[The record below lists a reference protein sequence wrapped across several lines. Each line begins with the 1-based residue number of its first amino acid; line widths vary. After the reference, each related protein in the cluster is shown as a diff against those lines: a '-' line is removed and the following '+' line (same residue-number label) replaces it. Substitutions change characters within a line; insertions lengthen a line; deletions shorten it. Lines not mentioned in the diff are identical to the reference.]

1 MNGYSYSQ
9 DPFQNAP
16 TYGQTTEGCFPAW
29 THPNSEQT
37 YQYPAPS
44 FNQPPL
50 FNSPNADYQYS
61 LYLNH
66 ENNSPSFQAEAE
78 VQVQAPPEPT
88 TPKTNRSAKGKGK
101 SNGDTP
107 PSKRQA
113 RRQKIEA
120 EHGNI
125 GARDMPKG
133 KTQMGSNG
141 LEWWDE
147 DQQIWRSAAPH
158 DNYRN
163 EMIHLDRMFSR
174 YNFTPK
180 HGVHQD
186 DVTTFS
192 HAYGQQHWNLEN
204 RSTWGNIRDDDGNQV
219 MYLLDQPLARETEP
233 VSSGFMMF
241 NGLLML
247 DPDDNP
253 INDWP
258 GLPRCFSS
266 QLEGA
271 RMEALR
277 RIYPMTIPDFRARM
291 PRTIKNKGG
300 ATRSLFGL
308 STFNHRLLR
317 FRRDYECPA
326 WVTREK
332 KHGLKKFT
340 LERLA
345 AEGSPSAGSPSLT
358 TEGLTPPS
366 KYEKE
371 RRKLENA
378 GKNPEKAGGRAITEE
393 EREARAKKAARR
405 LQKLEKQ
412 EATRRHTPTA
422 PSPGDLF
429 VQGSYHSAD
438 SYAPPPAT
446 NHLKHGRDDEID
458 EDVDEYII
466 QPPQKRARRP
476 PKMKSTLDPQIAEAE
491 QLALFAMSADQVPK
505 PEGPHQISGVAQPP
519 SQPALGADFG
529 RDVPADVP
537 DFDFGDDADISTP
550 IVPAPPRL
558 QDLRYVRPRNLAEQL
573 NIKAALLYTCLD
585 YLRYHD
591 EGPPNLP
598 DEESFA
604 EQYQRLLTLHRSNWT
619 QPGQA
624 PPLVLAGKWFG
635 SFSQVPAPELT
646 EEVAGQLLGTSAKSP
661 AESSMP
667 DTTGT
672 VDDISISEWAMQCA
686 ARTTAETNEQVSNEI
701 GHKGAPQPL
710 TKPQASGPEDFPT
723 IGTNDESNDD
733 MTNDALLGESD
744 DQYFNELFGAGVLTE
759 DDLNAI
765 KDLPD

>member
-1 MNGYSYSQ
+1 M
-9 DPFQNAP
+9 
-16 TYGQTTEGCFPAW
+16 
-29 THPNSEQT
+29 PNT
-37 YQYPAPS
+37 
-44 FNQPPL
+44 
-50 FNSPNADYQYS
+50 
-61 LYLNH
+61 
-66 ENNSPSFQAEAE
+66 
-78 VQVQAPPEPT
+78 
-88 TPKTNRSAKGKGK
+88 KRSAKGKGK
-101 SNGDTP
+101 SNRDTP

-133 KTQMGSNG
+133 KTRMGSNG
-141 LEWWDE
+141 LEWWDK

-163 EMIHLDRMFSR
+163 EMIHLDRMFGR
-174 YNFTPK
+174 YDFTPK
-180 HGVHQD
+180 HGVHED

-204 RSTWGNIRDDDGNQV
+204 RSTWGNIRDDNGNQV

-233 VSSGFMMF
+233 VSSGFMIF

-291 PRTIKNKGG
+291 PRNIKNKGG

-332 KHGLKKFT
+332 EHGLKKFT

-405 LQKLEKQ
+405 LQRLEKQ
-412 EATRRHTPTA
+412 EPTRRHTLTA
-422 PSPGDLF
+422 PSLENLF

-438 SYAPPPAT
+438 SYAPPPAP
-446 NHLKHGRDDEID
+446 NRLKHGRDDEID
-458 EDVDEYII
+458 ENINDYII
-466 QPPQKRARRP
+466 KPPQKRARRS
-476 PKMKSTLDPQIAEAE
+476 PKTKSTLDPSIAEAE

-519 SQPALGADFG
+519 SQPAVGADFYSFNLG
-529 RDVPADVP
+529 REVPADVP
-537 DFDFGDDADISTP
+537 DFNFGDDADISTP
-550 IVPAPPRL
+550 IVPAPPL
-558 QDLRYVRPRNLAEQL
+558 PQDLRYVRPRNLAEQL

-585 YLRYHD
+585 YSRYHG

-604 EQYQRLLTLHRSNWT
+604 EQYQRLLTLHRDYWT
-619 QPGQA
+619 QLGQA
-624 PPLVLAGKWFG
+624 PPLVLTGKWFG

-646 EEVAGQLLGTSAKSP
+646 EEVAGQLLGTSAESI

-667 DTTGT
+667 GTMGT
-672 VDDISISEWAMQCA
+672 VGDMSISEW
-686 ARTTAETNEQVSNEI
+686 TEQVSDEF

-710 TKPQASGPEDFPT
+710 AEPQASRPEDFPT

-733 MTNDALLGESD
+733 MTNDALLVESD
-744 DQYFNELFGAGVLTE
+744 DQYFNELFVVGVLTE

-765 KDLPD
+765 KGLPD

>member
-1 MNGYSYSQ
+1 MNDYCHSQ

-16 TYGQTTEGCFPAW
+16 TYGQTKEGHFPTL
-29 THPNSEQT
+29 THPSSEQT
-37 YQYPAPS
+37 YQYPAPI
-44 FNQPPL
+44 FNQPPPL
-50 FNSPNADYQYS
+50 NSPNAEYQYS

-66 ENNSPSFQAEAE
+66 ENNGLSFQNEAE

-88 TPKTNRSAKGKGK
+88 MPKTKRSAKGKGK

-133 KTQMGSNG
+133 KTRMGSNG
-141 LEWWDE
+141 LEWWDK

-163 EMIHLDRMFSR
+163 EMIHLDRMFGR
-174 YNFTPK
+174 YDFTPK
-180 HGVHQD
+180 HGVHED

-204 RSTWGNIRDDDGNQV
+204 RSTWGNIRDDNGNQV

-233 VSSGFMMF
+233 VSSGFMIF

-291 PRTIKNKGG
+291 PRNIKNKGG

-332 KHGLKKFT
+332 EHGLKKFT

-345 AEGSPSAGSPSLT
+345 AEGSSSAGSPSLT
-358 TEGLTPPS
+358 TESLTPPS

-422 PSPGDLF
+422 PSPENLF
-429 VQGSYHSAD
+429 VQDSYHSAD
-438 SYAPPPAT
+438 SYAPPPAPSR
-446 NHLKHGRDDEID
+446 LKHGRDDEID
-458 EDVDEYII
+458 ENINDYITK
-466 QPPQKRARRP
+466 PPQKRARRS
-476 PKMKSTLDPQIAEAE
+476 PKMKSTLDPSIAEAE
-491 QLALFAMSADQVPK
+491 QSALFAMSADQVPK
-505 PEGPHQISGVAQPP
+505 PEGPRQISGLAQPP
-519 SQPALGADFG
+519 SQPVVGVDFYSFNLG
-529 RDVPADVP
+529 RKVPADVP

-550 IVPAPPRL
+550 IVPAPPRP

-585 YLRYHD
+585 YSRYHG

-604 EQYQRLLTLHRSNWT
+604 EQYQRLLTLHRNYWT
-619 QPGQA
+619 QLGQA

-646 EEVAGQLLGTSAKSP
+646 EEVAGQLLGTSAEST

-667 DTTGT
+667 ETTGT
-672 VDDISISEWAMQCA
+672 VGDMSISEW
-686 ARTTAETNEQVSNEI
+686 TEQVSDEI

-710 TKPQASGPEDFPT
+710 AEPRASRPEDFPT

-733 MTNDALLGESD
+733 MTNDALPVESD
-744 DQYFNELFGAGVLTE
+744 DQYFNELFVVGVLTE

>member
-1 MNGYSYSQ
+1 MNGYDYSE
-9 DPFQNAP
+9 DPFQNVP
-16 TYGQTTEGCFPAW
+16 TYGQTTEGYFPAW
-29 THPNSEQT
+29 THPSSEQT

-44 FNQPPL
+44 FNQPPP
-50 FNSPNADYQYS
+50 FNSPIADCQYS
-61 LYLNH
+61 LYLNL
-66 ENNSPSFQAEAE
+66 ENNSPSFQAKAE
-78 VQVQAPPEPT
+78 VQVQAPREPT
-88 TPKTNRSAKGKGK
+88 TPKTKRLAKGKGK

-163 EMIHLDRMFSR
+163 EMIHLDRMFGR
-174 YNFTPK
+174 YDFTPK

-233 VSSGFMMF
+233 VCSGFMMF

-332 KHGLKKFT
+332 EHGLKKFT

-345 AEGSPSAGSPSLT
+345 AEGSPSAGSPSST

-393 EREARAKKAARR
+393 EREARANKAARR

-422 PSPGDLF
+422 PSPGDHF
-429 VQGSYHSAD
+429 VQGRYHSAN
-438 SYAPPPAT
+438 SFAPPPAT
-446 NHLKHGRDDEID
+446 NRLKHGRDDEID
-458 EDVDEYII
+458 EDIDEYIV
-466 QPPQKRARRP
+466 QPPQKRARRS
-476 PKMKSTLDPQIAEAE
+476 PKMKSTLEPPIAEAE
-491 QLALFAMSADQVPK
+491 QLALLAMSADQVPE
-505 PEGPHQISGVAQPP
+505 PEGPHKISGVAQPP
-519 SQPALGADFG
+519 SHPAVGADFYSFDFG
-529 RDVPADVP
+529 RDVPVNVL
-537 DFDFGDDADISTP
+537 DFDFGDDADISAP
-550 IVPAPPRL
+550 IILTPPRA
-558 QDLRYVRPRNLAEQL
+558 QDLRYVRPQKLAEQL

-585 YLRYHD
+585 YSRYHG

-598 DEESFA
+598 NEESFA
-604 EQYQRLLTLHRSNWT
+604 EQYQRLLTLHRNNWT

-624 PPLVLAGKWFG
+624 PPLILAGKWFG

-646 EEVAGQLLGTSAKSP
+646 EEVAGQLLGTP
-661 AESSMP
+661 AEIPAKRSMP

-672 VDDISISEWAMQCA
+672 VDDISISEWAM
-686 ARTTAETNEQVSNEI
+686 
-701 GHKGAPQPL
+701 
-710 TKPQASGPEDFPT
+710 
-723 IGTNDESNDD
+723 
-733 MTNDALLGESD
+733 
-744 DQYFNELFGAGVLTE
+744 
-759 DDLNAI
+759 
-765 KDLPD
+765 